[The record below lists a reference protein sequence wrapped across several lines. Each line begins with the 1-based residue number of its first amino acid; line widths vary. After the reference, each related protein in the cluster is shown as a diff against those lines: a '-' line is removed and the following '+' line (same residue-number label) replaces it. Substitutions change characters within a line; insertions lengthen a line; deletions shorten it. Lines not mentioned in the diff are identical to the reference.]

1 MTTNTQRIIF
11 WSPRVLCILL
21 ALFLSVFALDVF
33 SEGYGVGET
42 MLALFMHLL
51 PTLLLMI
58 TLIISWRWE
67 WVGAI
72 VFNALGLF
80 LLISSGGES
89 WFISVPLFLV
99 GILFLVSWMITRR
112 LKTT

>member
-1 MTTNTQRIIF
+1 MTTHTQRIIV

-33 SEGYGVGET
+33 GEGYSVGET

-51 PTLLLMI
+51 PTFLLII
-58 TLIISWRWE
+58 TLIISWRRE

-72 VFNALGLF
+72 VFNAFGLF

-89 WFISVPLFLV
+89 WFISVPLFV
-99 GILFLVSWMITRR
+99 AGILFLVSWMMTRR